1 MASQSKFQ
9 RFSRNL
15 VSSLLPLVLAA
26 ALPGAA
32 QGQSASER
40 AAEAASGLEFRELG
54 PAIMGGRV
62 ADLAVVESDPRIFY
76 VGLGAGG
83 VWKTTN
89 DGMTWDPVF
98 DDQPTS
104 SVGAVSVAPSNP
116 NHVWVGTGEPANR
129 QSSPWGV
136 GVFKSTDAGGT
147 WTHVGLEDT
156 RHISRIKIDP
166 RNPDIVYVGAVG
178 HLWGPN
184 EERGLFKTTDGGE
197 TWENILYID
206 EHTGIIDLVMDHND
220 PNTLFAAMYQRQRTG
235 FGFAAGGGGSGLWR
249 TTDGGENWTRLE
261 EGLPEGELGR
271 IGLDIYRRDGNLVY
285 AIVEAHEGQGVYRST
300 DRGETWEF
308 MSDRNPRPM
317 YFSLIRIDPNNPERI
332 YLGGVQSSA
341 SDDGG
346 APGGR
351 GTRRTRSTPTTT
363 RCGSIPTT
371 RTISSTGTT
380 AGSPSRETDPSHG
393 ARSGTWR
400 SASSTRS
407 TST

>member
-1 MASQSKFQ
+1 MAFQLTFQ
-9 RFSRNL
+9 RFSRRL
-15 VSSLLPLVLAA
+15 ASLLLPLVLAA
-26 ALPGAA
+26 ALPGTA

-40 AAEAASGLEFRELG
+40 AADAAAGLEFRELG

-62 ADLAVVESDPRIFY
+62 SDLAVVESDPRIFY

-104 SVGAVSVAPSNP
+104 SVGALSVAPSNP

-156 RHISRIKIDP
+156 RHISKIKIDP
-166 RNPDIVYVGAVG
+166 RDPDVVYVGAVG

-184 EERGLFKTTDGGE
+184 EERGLFKTTDGGA

-220 PNTLFAAMYQRQRTG
+220 PNTLFAAMYQRQRTLWG
-235 FGFAAGGGGSGLWR
+235 FNGGGPGGGG
-249 TTDGGENWTRLE
+249 
-261 EGLPEGELGR
+261 
-271 IGLDIYRRDGNLVY
+271 
-285 AIVEAHEGQGVYRST
+285 
-300 DRGETWEF
+300 RGH
-308 MSDRNPRPM
+308 
-317 YFSLIRIDPNNPERI
+317 
-332 YLGGVQSSA
+332 G
-341 SDDGG
+341 GG
-346 APGGR
+346 ATVGAVRMREPHHLRHGRHEHRRVPHPGR
-351 GTRRTRSTPTTT
+351 
-363 RCGSIPTT
+363 
-371 RTISSTGTT
+371 
-380 AGSPSRETDPSHG
+380 
-393 ARSGTWR
+393 
-400 SASSTRS
+400 
-407 TST
+407 